1 MKIKFSIFFII
12 FFLSFNI
19 NAEISQSGITGLKQ
33 LDSNGINE
41 LISGNQLTGLISDG
55 PFQGPITHS
64 FYKNGKYETI
74 FDDKIF
80 NGIWKVEN
88 KRLCSKKNTASNF
101 NCVYWYTGS
110 KDGATYAYIIAQGK
124 IFQQFH
130 ENISLDQLIAGV
142 IETDTIIEYDNGT
155 SIQDT
160 AENTGQKKIET
171 IIANGIGTS
180 IQEAAQ
186 NAAENALT
194 QAVGSFI
201 DATTMMEK
209 QTVITD
215 GIVSRSKVI
224 NKDIKEYSQGSIQF
238 FEILDT
244 KQTSGIFRLT
254 ARVDV
259 RIEDFRA
266 YIKELASGTQEISS
280 GLFAQMKTDQDN
292 TQDRLSLVIDK
303 ILLPIM
309 AGEVHNIE
317 VQSPI
322 PLKRFIEVCPS
333 ISEETFFSLG
343 QRHNY
348 SRQNYSI
355 CDSLK
360 RIGNRSKIAVF
371 PFSISL
377 KDEFFENMT
386 NIFDNVSN
394 SKREYFN
401 NASIN
406 KIEWRENDTFVV
418 VNNNKGVRESSAKSY
433 VLDNF
438 DSEAYSYLNN
448 KFEYGGR
455 ILRPYEIDT
464 INRGHKN
471 CFWNNDLIF
480 KILDENSNVIVGDV
494 LQTCRDKVTGIYS
507 GMTEVPI
514 LSLYAASLAGPRLI
528 LSTRHYFLLM
538 ELSPKVLEKAKS
550 VEMSYVQN

>member
-1 MKIKFSIFFII
+1 VKIKFSIFFLL

-19 NAEISQSGITGLKQ
+19 NAE
-33 LDSNGINE
+33 
-41 LISGNQLTGLISDG
+41 
-55 PFQGPITHS
+55 
-64 FYKNGKYETI
+64 
-74 FDDKIF
+74 
-80 NGIWKVEN
+80 
-88 KRLCSKKNTASNF
+88 
-101 NCVYWYTGS
+101 
-110 KDGATYAYIIAQGK
+110 
-124 IFQQFH
+124 
-130 ENISLDQLIAGV
+130 
-142 IETDTIIEYDNGT
+142 
-155 SIQDT
+155 
-160 AENTGQKKIET
+160 QKKIET

-180 IQEAAQ
+180 IQDATQ
-186 NAAENALT
+186 NAAENALI

-201 DATTMMEK
+201 DATTLMEK
-209 QTVITD
+209 NTVITD
-215 GIVSRSKVI
+215 GIVSKSKSI

-244 KQTSGIFRLT
+244 KKTSGIFRIT

-259 RIEDFRA
+259 RIDDFRA
-266 YIKELASGTQEISS
+266 YIKELASGTQEINT

-292 TQDRLSLVIDK
+292 TADRLSLIIDK

-322 PLKRFIEVCPS
+322 PLNQFIEVCPS
-333 ISEETFFSLG
+333 ISELTFFSLG
-343 QRHNY
+343 ERNNY

-355 CDSLK
+355 CTKLK
-360 RIGNRSKIAVF
+360 RIENRSKIAVF

-377 KDEFFENMT
+377 KDEFLDNMI
-386 NIFDNVSN
+386 NIFENVSN

-406 KIEWRENDTFVV
+406 EFIEWDKKDTFVV
-418 VNNNKGVRESSAKSY
+418 VNNNKGIRESSAKSY

-448 KFEYGGR
+448 KFEYGDR
-455 ILRPYEIDT
+455 ILRPYEINT

-480 KILDENSNVIVGDV
+480 KILDKNSNVIVGDV
-494 LQTCRDKVTGIYS
+494 LQTCRDSVNGLSS

-514 LSLYAASLAGPRLI
+514 LSLYASKMSGARLI
-528 LSTRHYFLLM
+528 LSTRYYFLLM
-538 ELSPKVLEKAKS
+538 ELSPDVLEKAKS
-550 VEMSYVQN
+550 IEMSYIQN